1 MTVQILLHRD
11 GQTFEADRIDPAWLT
26 ETAPES
32 LWVDVTEAGEPE
44 RRLLLDV
51 FNLHELAVEDA
62 LAEVHH
68 PKIESYDGVLYLI
81 LHRIVAGIGHT
92 GFETRDVDFFLG
104 RNFLITVHLE
114 TSRSIEEIQSLCL
127 RHSRAL
133 AEGPAAVLHR
143 IVDRIVDHY
152 RPEADA
158 LEDRIEGLEGAV
170 FGSPSQDTLRQI
182 LQLKADLAS
191 LRRVT
196 LPQRDAIARLA
207 RREFPHISEALS
219 YRFRDVYDDL
229 VRLADQGTMFQ
240 DRVTGLLEAYLSIQS
255 NRLNQVMK
263 VLTVISTIFM
273 PLTVLTGMYGMNVT
287 LPHFPGGTP
296 VQFWWVFGIML
307 GVSVGMLWLF
317 RRIGWL

>member
-1 MTVQILLHRD
+1 MTVQILVYRD
-11 GQTFEADRIDPAWLT
+11 GQTFEAAQVDRAWLKPD
-26 ETAPES
+26 APEL

-51 FNLHELAVEDA
+51 FGLHELAVEDA

-68 PKIESYDGVLYLI
+68 PKVESYDGVLYLI
-81 LHRIVAGIGHT
+81 LHRIVGGIGHT

-104 RNFLITVHLE
+104 RNFLITVHLDQ
-114 TSRSIEEIQSLCL
+114 SRSIEEIQSLCL

-133 AEGPAAVLHR
+133 AEGPAGVLHR

-152 RPEADA
+152 RPEVDA
-158 LEDRIEGLEGAV
+158 LEDRIESLEADV
-170 FGSPSQDTLRQI
+170 FESSGKDTLRNI
-182 LQLKADLAS
+182 LQMKTDLAS

-207 RREFPHISEALS
+207 RRDFPHISEALS

-229 VRLADQGTMFQ
+229 VRLTDQAVMFQ

-255 NRLNQVMK
+255 NRLSGVMK

-273 PLTVLTGMYGMNVT
+273 PLTVLTGMFGMNVD
-287 LPHFPGGTP
+287 LPDMPGGDP
-296 VQFWWVFGIML
+296 AQFWWLFAIML